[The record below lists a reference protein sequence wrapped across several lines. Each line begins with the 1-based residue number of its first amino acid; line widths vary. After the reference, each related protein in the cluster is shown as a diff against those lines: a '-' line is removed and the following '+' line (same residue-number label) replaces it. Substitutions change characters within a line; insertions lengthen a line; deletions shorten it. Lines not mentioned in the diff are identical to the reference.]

1 MLTITP
7 TLTIPD
13 DDLRF
18 RFSRS
23 SGPGGQN
30 VNKVSSKATLHFS
43 VRNSPSLP
51 PGVRARFVEKFGS
64 RLTNDGD
71 VVITSQESRDQ
82 PKNIESCL
90 EKLRLMILEVLHPPK
105 KRRATKPS
113 KGSKIR
119 RVEAKKRRS
128 QVKEGRKRG
137 FRDDG

>member
-18 RFSRS
+18 KFSRS
-23 SGPGGQN
+23 GGPGGQN
-30 VNKVSSKATLHFS
+30 VNKVSSKAMLHFS

-64 RLTNDGD
+64 RLTKDGD

-113 KGSKIR
+113 KGSKVR

-137 FRDDG
+137 FRDD

>member
-1 MLTITP
+1 MLTITS

-13 DDLRF
+13 EELRF
-18 RFSRS
+18 SFSRS

-30 VNKVSSKATLHFS
+30 VNKVNSKATLHFS
-43 VRNSPSLP
+43 VRHSASLSP
-51 PGVRARFVEKFGS
+51 GMRERFGQKFGS

-82 PKNIESCL
+82 PKNVDSCL
-90 EKLRLMILEVLHPPK
+90 EKLRQMILEVLHPPK

-113 KGSKIR
+113 KGSQRR

-128 QVKEGRKRG
+128 QVKAGRKGG
-137 FRDDG
+137 FRDE

>member
-1 MLTITP
+1 MLVVNERIS
-7 TLTIPD
+7 IPD
-13 DDLRF
+13 DEIEVTF
-18 RFSRS
+18 ARS
-23 SGPGGQN
+23 GGPGGQN
-30 VNKVSSKATLHFS
+30 VNKVNSKATLHFS
-43 VRNSPSLP
+43 VRHSASLS

-64 RLTNDGD
+64 RLTNEGE

-82 PKNIESCL
+82 PKNIDSCL
-90 EKLRLMILEVLHPPK
+90 EKLRQMILEVLHPPK

-137 FRDDG
+137 FRDE

>member
-18 RFSRS
+18 KFSRS
-23 SGPGGQN
+23 GGPGGQN
-30 VNKVSSKATLHFS
+30 VNKVSSKAMLHFS

-64 RLTNDGD
+64 RLTKEGD

-113 KGSKIR
+113 KGSKVR

-128 QVKEGRKRG
+128 QVKEGRKKG
-137 FRDDG
+137 FRDD

>member
-18 RFSRS
+18 KFSRS
-23 SGPGGQN
+23 GGPGGQN
-30 VNKVSSKATLHFS
+30 VNKVSSKAMLHFS

-64 RLTNDGD
+64 RLTKDGD

-113 KGSKIR
+113 KGSQRR

-128 QVKEGRKRG
+128 QVKAGRKGG
-137 FRDDG
+137 FRDD

>member
-7 TLTIPD
+7 TLIIPD

-23 SGPGGQN
+23 GGPGGQN
-30 VNKVSSKATLHFS
+30 VNKVSSKAMLHFS

-51 PGVRARFVEKFGS
+51 PGVRVRFVEKFGS
-64 RLTNDGD
+64 RLTKEGD

-113 KGSKIR
+113 KGSKVR

-128 QVKEGRKRG
+128 QVKEGRKKG
-137 FRDDG
+137 FRDD

>member
-7 TLTIPD
+7 NFIIPD
-13 DDLRF
+13 EDLRF
-18 RFSRS
+18 SFSRS

-30 VNKVSSKATLHFS
+30 VNKVNSKATLHFS
-43 VRNSPSLP
+43 IRNSASLP
-51 PGVRARFVEKFGS
+51 PGVRARFVQKFAS
-64 RLTNDGD
+64 RLTNEGD

-82 PKNIESCL
+82 PKNVDLCL
-90 EKLRLMILEVLHPPK
+90 EKLRGMILEVLHPPK

-137 FRDDG
+137 FRDD

>member
-1 MLTITP
+1 MLEISS

-18 RFSRS
+18 KFSRS

-43 VRNSPSLP
+43 VRHSLALP
-51 PGVRARFVEKFGS
+51 PGVRQRFIQKFGS
-64 RLTNDGD
+64 RLTNEGD

-82 PKNIESCL
+82 PKNIDSCL
-90 EKLRLMILEVLHPPK
+90 EKLRLMVLEVLHPPK

-137 FRDDG
+137 FRDD